1 MVSERV
7 EVGFAYENPLTAKGT
22 WNLAH
27 YEQFDDSANNVDLE
41 DNYKDSYYRYP
52 QILRGGLTFYPQTDP
67 RTVFTADLEYNP
79 WQKFEQNLGEG
90 SEVEIELEDANL
102 EKVYDVRIGLEH
114 TFYNGVPLRFGF
126 RHFTAYSDDEA
137 HATVFTGGTGVPL
150 GSGLIGVSLELRKIT
165 SVQEHQFHYPDGFY
179 TDPVARVE
187 DTRFRVG
194 VSYTVN
200 W

>member
-1 MVSERV
+1 V
-7 EVGFAYENPLTAKGT
+7 AYESPLDASGT
-22 WNLAH
+22 WNLAQ
-27 YEQFDDSANNVDLE
+27 YESWDDPNNNVSLE
-41 DNYKDSYYRYP
+41 DSYDESYYRYP
-52 QILRGGLTFYPQTDP
+52 QILRGGFAFYPQTDP
-67 RTVFTADLEYNP
+67 RTVFTADLEYMP
-79 WQKFEQNLGEG
+79 WQKFERKLGEG
-90 SEVEIELEDANL
+90 SEVDLELDEPNL

-137 HATVFTGGTGVPL
+137 HATIFTGGTGFP
-150 GSGLIGVSLELRKIT
+150 IGGGMVAASLELRKIT
-165 SVQEHQFHYPDGFY
+165 SEQEHQFDYPDGFY
-179 TDPVARVE
+179 TDPTARVE